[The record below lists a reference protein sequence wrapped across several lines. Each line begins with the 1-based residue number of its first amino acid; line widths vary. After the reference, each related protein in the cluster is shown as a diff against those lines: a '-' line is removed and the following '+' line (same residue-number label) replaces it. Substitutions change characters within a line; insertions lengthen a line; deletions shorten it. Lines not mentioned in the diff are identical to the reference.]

1 MLELILAGLV
11 TTLLVYLLAKGYKP
25 QPVLLLGGIL
35 LLTLT
40 AVFDLGTILPAE
52 KSTHLKYFDI
62 FKIFSDILSL
72 RLAGLG
78 LTLMA
83 IAGFARYME
92 HVGASKALFSIFE
105 KPLKSVRSP
114 YMLLVIS
121 FLVTQILVIFIPS
134 HAGLGMLLMVTM
146 YPILIRAGV
155 SPLSALAVI
164 GCCQFIDH
172 GPGSG
177 NVIMA
182 AKTANLD
189 PATYFIKYQLPVTL
203 PIIFVVAITH
213 FFIQKWWDKREGF
226 VFNPAHIDK
235 IDHQDNDCPPRYYA
249 ILPIIPLI
257 LIIGFSPLMQKVIKL
272 DVTTVMIISTT
283 IALFFEYVRLRSAK
297 AVLDS
302 FMLFFEGM
310 GKQFVVVVSLIVSG
324 ELFANGLLKIGAVDK
339 LITTAQSAGLGIG
352 TMIVVMSFILALAAF
367 LMGSGNAAFFSF
379 AALTPRIAAF
389 LKIDVV
395 TLILPM
401 QIMTSFGRTV
411 SPITAAIVA
420 ISGIAG
426 VSPFQVVKRTAIP
439 MAAAAITNLA
449 LTFIYL

>member
-1 MLELILAGLV
+1 
-11 TTLLVYLLAKGYKP
+11 
-25 QPVLLLGGIL
+25 
-35 LLTLT
+35 
-40 AVFDLGTILPAE
+40 
-52 KSTHLKYFDI
+52 
-62 FKIFSDILSL
+62 
-72 RLAGLG
+72 
-78 LTLMA
+78 
-83 IAGFARYME
+83 
-92 HVGASKALFSIFE
+92 
-105 KPLKSVRSP
+105 
-114 YMLLVIS
+114 
-121 FLVTQILVIFIPS
+121 
-134 HAGLGMLLMVTM
+134 
-146 YPILIRAGV
+146 
-155 SPLSALAVI
+155 
-164 GCCQFIDH
+164 
-172 GPGSG
+172 
-177 NVIMA
+177 MA

-235 IDHQDNDCPPRYYA
+235 FDHQDNDCPPRYYA

-257 LIIGFSPLMQKVIKL
+257 LIIGFSPLIQKVIKL
-272 DVTTVMIISTT
+272 DVTTAMIISTT

-339 LITTAQSAGLGIG
+339 LITTAQSAGIGIG

-426 VSPFQVVKRTAIP
+426 VSPFQVAKRTAIP